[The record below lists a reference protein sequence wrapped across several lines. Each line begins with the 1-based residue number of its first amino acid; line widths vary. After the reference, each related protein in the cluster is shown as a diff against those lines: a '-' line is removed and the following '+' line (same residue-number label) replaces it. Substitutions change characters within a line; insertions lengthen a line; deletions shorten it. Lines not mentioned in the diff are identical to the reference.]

1 MLAARTGGTE
11 GVDAQ
16 VLHVQCKVHFL
27 CLGHHGHRGGGGV
40 DAALGLGLGHAL
52 HPMHPALVLEAVV
65 GPGPFHR
72 KDGFLHAAQLGLVEV
87 EQFQRPAAALH
98 IHGVHAQQTVGK
110 QGGFLSPCPAPDLHD
125 DVLFVPRVPG
135 QQQNFEIIFQL
146 CHILTFFADFL
157 LYHLLEV
164 RIGDG
169 FFEQGFGL
177 C

>member
-1 MLAARTGGTE
+1 MDAGQVVTVARQTIWVIVKTSVPLLLVSMIVGLIISLFQTLTSIQEQTLTFVPKLLAIMIALMIMGNWLLNEIVSFMQMLWGS
-11 GVDAQ
+11 
-16 VLHVQCKVHFL
+16 
-27 CLGHHGHRGGGGV
+27 
-40 DAALGLGLGHAL
+40 
-52 HPMHPALVLEAVV
+52 
-65 GPGPFHR
+65 
-72 KDGFLHAAQLGLVEV
+72 QLSLIEV

-110 QGGFLSPCPAPDLHD
+110 QSGFLSPCPAPDLHD

-164 RIGDG
+164 RM
-169 FFEQGFGL
+169 